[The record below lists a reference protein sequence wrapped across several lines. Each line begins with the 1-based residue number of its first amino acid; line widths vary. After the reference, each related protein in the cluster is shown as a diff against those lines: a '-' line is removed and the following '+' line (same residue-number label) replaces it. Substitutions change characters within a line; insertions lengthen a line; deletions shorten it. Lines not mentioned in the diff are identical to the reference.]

1 MHRRKLLFGAAGATA
16 AALAGC
22 LGSAEDGDGAGDGSA
37 RTITVRESGEVN
49 AEPDLAVVQAGVEA
63 TGDDAGTVR
72 DELATRADA
81 LYDALLAYGIDED
94 DITTDRFDV
103 RRRVDRR
110 QMEADG
116 VDPTSE
122 EEIQEYVYYE
132 GTHSFTIEVHD
143 VDAVGEVIDTAVD
156 AGADDIGRIR
166 FTLSEEKRERL
177 GEQALENALEDSR
190 SEAEFVASEVDA
202 EVVEAKRIDTT
213 GGDVSPVTERVDEV
227 AEDADTPTTVLHP
240 DDVTVT
246 GTVSI
251 EYVIE

>member
-1 MHRRKLLFGAAGATA
+1 MLFGTVGTTA

-22 LGSAEDGDGAGDGSA
+22 LGSAEDGEGAGDGSA
-37 RTITVRESGEVN
+37 RTITVRESGEVST
-49 AEPDLAVVQAGVEA
+49 EPDLAVVRTGVEA
-63 TGDDAGTVR
+63 TGDDAETVR
-72 DELATRADA
+72 DELATRSDA
-81 LYDALLAYGIDED
+81 LHDALIEYGIDED

-103 RRRVDRR
+103 RQRLDRR
-110 QMEADG
+110 RMEEDG
-116 VDPTSE
+116 VDPAAD
-122 EEIQEYVYYE
+122 EEIQEYIYYE
-132 GTHSFTIEVHD
+132 GTHSFTVEIHD

-156 AGADDIGRIR
+156 ARADDVGRVR
-166 FTLSEEKRERL
+166 FTLSEEKREQLRD
-177 GEQALENALEDSR
+177 QALEDALEGAR

-202 EVVEAKRIDTT
+202 VVVEARRIDTS

-251 EYVIE
+251 EYEIE